1 MEVVLTR
8 LRDFS
13 CKDSTFDGC
22 ESAGQSACRGPP
34 RRAERLSEGCKAAE
48 GGRNLDIE
56 SALAWLRKELVGVML
71 EFDFSFFLCTFQTKF
86 MIVCFL

>member
-13 CKDSTFDGC
+13 CKDSTFDDRKP
-22 ESAGQSACRGPP
+22 AGQSACRAPP

-56 SALAWLRKELVGVML
+56 SALAWLRKELVGLML
-71 EFDFSFFLCTFQTKF
+71 EFEFIF
-86 MIVCFL
+86 